1 MSPTAF
7 FPLPSGK
14 WGPRQSPT
22 KWVCWGKEEQGS
34 GPRATEGSPRQS
46 GLCDDALR
54 GPYFLLAQKV
64 WRKMRQREGPLESP
78 QIWGACFCGFPRQA
92 TARPWPSKNLLF
104 FAARCLCSGFLVRSL
119 GDFQGRTLEVRTT
132 AFAAGSRANQT
143 AAGRHSQRSA
153 PQNEAAVLC
162 GFTKGRALCWLFP
175 PFLSTQKWGR
185 RRRVL
190 HYAVGKLPEGSSHP
204 ARGYRRTAP
213 KTLSFRAGYSRLIWA
228 MSSLISWR
236 LEFLSAGH

>member
-1 MSPTAF
+1 M
-7 FPLPSGK
+7 
-14 WGPRQSPT
+14 
-22 KWVCWGKEEQGS
+22 
-34 GPRATEGSPRQS
+34 
-46 GLCDDALR
+46 
-54 GPYFLLAQKV
+54 
-64 WRKMRQREGPLESP
+64 ESP

-104 FAARCLCSGFLVRSL
+104 FAARCLCGGFLVRSL

-185 RRRVL
+185 RRHVVAKSALPRASFGRPRPASL
-190 HYAVGKLPEGSSHP
+190 LLLSPANPLRWALPGSPFPLRSGKRPPLRSGTPLPFCSFFQEKRTK
-204 ARGYRRTAP
+204 RGCSTRSETAP
-213 KTLSFRAGYSRLIWA
+213 
-228 MSSLISWR
+228 
-236 LEFLSAGH
+236 